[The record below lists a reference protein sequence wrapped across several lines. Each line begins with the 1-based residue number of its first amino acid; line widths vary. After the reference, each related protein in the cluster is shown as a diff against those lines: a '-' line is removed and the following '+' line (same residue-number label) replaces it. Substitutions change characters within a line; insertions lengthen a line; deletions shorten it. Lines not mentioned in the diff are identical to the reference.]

1 MEELLTPE
9 TSARLERL
17 VRLARRVRPQRRRG
31 ALKQPGRG
39 IEPGARRDY
48 VPGDDLRRVDW
59 PAYARLERLL
69 VKVTED
75 LPQARIDLVVDGS
88 ASMRA
93 GDPSPALRAALACAG
108 VAAVATARD
117 LRVGAWVSG
126 PGADRLRLARPGE
139 LVRLLRFLARVQG
152 EANPTPGDPPDL
164 AALGPELARVPRGGP
179 VVFFSDGLDPS
190 LLNVASRLAERRT
203 VRVALVETAHE
214 LSPERR
220 AALGEGVRVELVDAE
235 SGARLVRALGPAGLA
250 EAAAARAQ
258 RLSSLRAALE
268 ERGVG
273 WLRLPPG
280 DPFERL
286 AEALLHVPTG

>member
-1 MEELLTPE
+1 VENLLSPE

-17 VRLARRVRPQRRRG
+17 VRLARRVRADRRRG

-69 VKVTED
+69 IKVTED
-75 LPQARIDLVVDGS
+75 LPESRIDLVLDGS
-88 ASMRA
+88 PSMRCGA
-93 GDPSPALRAALACAG
+93 PSPAWRAALACAG

-117 LRVGAWVSG
+117 LRVGVWLSG
-126 PGADRLRLARPGE
+126 PGAERLTLARPSE
-139 LVRLLRFLARVQG
+139 LVRLLRFLARPREGEQG
-152 EANPTPGDPPDL
+152 PSL
-164 AALGPELARVPRGGP
+164 ADLGPELERVPRAGP
-179 VVFFSDGLDPS
+179 VVFFSDGLDPDLES
-190 LLNVASRLAERRT
+190 TAARLSRRRS
-203 VRVALVETAHE
+203 VRVALIETERE
-214 LSPERR
+214 L
-220 AALGEGVRVELVDAE
+220 AADQVAVLGEGARTELVDAE

-250 EAAAARAQ
+250 SASADRAK
-258 RLSSLRAALE
+258 RLRLLEAALE

-273 WLRLPPG
+273 SLRLPPG

-286 AEALLHVPTG
+286 AEALLHLPA